1 MKADRSAAA
10 RSPGNLGV
18 ILALGTTQ
26 TIAWASSYYLPAIL
40 AAPIARDLNVTPTLI
55 FGALSGAL
63 VISGILGPRI
73 GHTID
78 MVGGR
83 GMLAVSNGV
92 LDLGLGLL
100 SFASGPVL
108 LFAAWIVLGVGMG
121 MGLYE
126 AAFATLTRIYGM
138 AARKPI
144 TGITLIAGFASTIG
158 WPLTAWLD
166 ARYGWRHLPVLGI
179 DPPVA
184 GAAAQ
189 SLPAARGVD
198 GSGQCRTGR
207 CSARRARIQ

>member
-1 MKADRSAAA
+1 M
-10 RSPGNLGV
+10 
-18 ILALGTTQ
+18 TQ
-26 TIAWASSYYLPAIL
+26 TL
-40 AAPIARDLNVTPTLI
+40 V

-92 LDLGLGLL
+92 LALGLGLL
-100 SFASGPVL
+100 SVASGPAL
-108 LFAAWIVLGVGMG
+108 LFAAWIVIGVGMG

-144 TGITLIAGFASTIG
+144 TGITLIAGFAEHRRLAFDG
-158 WPLTAWLD
+158 LARGPLRLA
-166 ARYGWRHLPVLGI
+166 RHLPVLGV
-179 DPPVA
+179 DPSAA

-189 SLPAARGVD
+189 SHAAARDVA
-198 GSGQCRTGR
+198 GSGQ
-207 CSARRARIQ
+207 RRADRAAHAAREFR